1 MSEPWYCWHDR
12 ALILRVRVQPRANRD
27 EIAGQH
33 GNRLKVRL
41 RASPVDGKA
50 NESLI
55 RLVAELCGVTK
66 GRVEIISGASGRDKR
81 VRVDAPRS
89 LPDGVRPTGSQPG

>member
-1 MSEPWYCWHDR
+1 VPGPWYCWHDR
-12 ALILRVRVQPRANRD
+12 ALVLRLRVQPRANRD

-33 GNRLKVRL
+33 GNRLKIRL
-41 RASPVDGKA
+41 RAPPVDRKA

-55 RLVAELCGVTK
+55 RFVAELCGVTK
-66 GRVEIISGASGRDKR
+66 ADVEIISGTSGRDKR

-89 LPDGVRPTGSQPG
+89 LPDGVKPTGSRPG

>member
-1 MSEPWYCWHDR
+1 MPGPWYCWHDR
-12 ALILRVRVQPRANRD
+12 ALVLRVRIQPRANRD

-33 GNRLKVRL
+33 GNRLKIRL
-41 RASPVDGKA
+41 RAPPVDGKA

-55 RLVAELCGVTK
+55 RFVAELCGVAK
-66 GRVEIISGASGRDKR
+66 ANVEIISGTSGRDKR

-89 LPDGVRPTGSQPG
+89 LPDGVKPTGSRPG